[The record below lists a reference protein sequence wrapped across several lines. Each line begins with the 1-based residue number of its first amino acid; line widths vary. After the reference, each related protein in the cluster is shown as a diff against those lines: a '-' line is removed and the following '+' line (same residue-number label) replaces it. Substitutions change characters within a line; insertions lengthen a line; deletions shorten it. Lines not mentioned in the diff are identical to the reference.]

1 MVSYWL
7 KWNKGYREK
16 VTILLEHLILCMY
29 KYMYDMYCYMQVW
42 CVTETYHIDIN
53 QVLCIL
59 RILDRWTE
67 GYIYIAFVL
76 MNLSLI
82 PSGNDNCIIHFH
94 FTADGRINQ
103 MIIYLY
109 DKCTYTCVNRI
120 GNITVL
126 FANKKNV
133 HRIKV
138 LL

>member
-7 KWNKGYREK
+7 KWNKGSREK
-16 VTILLEHLILCMY
+16 VSILLELLILCMY
-29 KYMYDMYCYMQVW
+29 IYMYDMYCYMQVW
-42 CVTETYHIDIN
+42 RVTETYDIDIN
-53 QVLCIL
+53 QVLYIS
-59 RILDRWTE
+59 RILDRRTE
-67 GYIYIAFVL
+67 EYIYIAFVL

-82 PSGNDNCIIHFH
+82 PSGNDNYMIHFH

-109 DKCTYTCVNRI
+109 NKCTYTCVNRI
-120 GNITVL
+120 CNTTVL

-138 LL
+138 ML